1 MQEAMQNP
9 LFRMEVLDLLKTVVQ
24 EELQPKVQK
33 KEGSGGDSQK
43 QEGGSGGDDSGS

>member
-9 LFRMEVLDLLKTVVQ
+9 LFRMEVLSLLKTVVQ

-33 KEGSGGDSQK
+33 KGEEKEGESGGGGGE
-43 QEGGSGGDDSGS
+43 QEG